1 MSVRAAAD
9 THGLGVD
16 QGLECRD
23 MTGSTTRLLL
33 MLTTPSDCLG
43 SHMISNDWSWS
54 ESLGAKALKNGP
66 LWPFLWVRELSG
78 EEQLMQLFVLYNFF
92 LFIYYKKKINI
103 YICAA
108 SSAFTAFSATS
119 SLIPSSRDL
128 SEPLEASGP
137 EEPPV
142 SARLQFG
149 RFSIRRSPLK
159 KKNICFSHMTYFMN
173 GAMHHWTLTYRI
185 YNPRLRESN
194 MYGCVS
200 ALNTLHIIC
209 LLYPSK
215 YSAYSHT
222 HTHAHS
228 EKKGW

>member
-78 EEQLMQLFVLYNFF
+78 EEQLMQPFVPYNFF
-92 LFIYYKKKINI
+92 FFFFITKKKKYI
-103 YICAA
+103 YVQHLQLSQPSLPRALWFQVLVIWANHWRRLALKSLQCQRVCNLA
-108 SSAFTAFSATS
+108 SSA
-119 SLIPSSRDL
+119 
-128 SEPLEASGP
+128 SG
-137 EEPPV
+137 
-142 SARLQFG
+142 G
-149 RFSIRRSPLK
+149 
-159 KKNICFSHMTYFMN
+159 
-173 GAMHHWTLTYRI
+173 
-185 YNPRLRESN
+185 
-194 MYGCVS
+194 
-200 ALNTLHIIC
+200 LH
-209 LLYPSK
+209 
-215 YSAYSHT
+215 
-222 HTHAHS
+222 
-228 EKKGW
+228 